1 MFCTQCGSP
10 LGERDRFCAHC
21 GAPVPAAPAYPAAE
35 IPPDTP
41 QPAPVPPDLTPEPV
55 PAPEPPR
62 MEPAARPIP
71 ESAAASQSSQPD
83 PQPAHPKP
91 RKLSALSVAL
101 GAAVVAVVCLA
112 LVLTGVFT
120 VGGSGRMEGPGFD
133 SPEAAAKAYLE
144 ALKAGDVE
152 GMLSA
157 FAMETYV
164 EKLDLETFVDLVGV
178 YYINM
183 ALPGDSDLI
192 HTYNLEKRRA
202 DLTQMFIYQY
212 LTLLTQDT
220 ELLEGVPMRVE
231 EGEAKAMLRDLTAS
245 NDLETLSGL
254 EIGKFQR
261 PELVSEYYMEGK
273 NQQNLARQAEIRGA
287 DEVRP
292 VAVEVRVDGQ
302 DYLFCPDAVCYDGTW
317 YLLSPVGN
325 LAILLGASTYAGGFV
340 LEW

>member
-71 ESAAASQSSQPD
+71 ESVAASQSSQPD

-133 SPEAAAKAYLE
+133 SPEAAAKAYL
-144 ALKAGDVE
+144 
-152 GMLSA
+152 
-157 FAMETYV
+157 
-164 EKLDLETFVDLVGV
+164 
-178 YYINM
+178 
-183 ALPGDSDLI
+183 
-192 HTYNLEKRRA
+192 
-202 DLTQMFIYQY
+202 
-212 LTLLTQDT
+212 
-220 ELLEGVPMRVE
+220 
-231 EGEAKAMLRDLTAS
+231 
-245 NDLETLSGL
+245 
-254 EIGKFQR
+254 
-261 PELVSEYYMEGK
+261 
-273 NQQNLARQAEIRGA
+273 
-287 DEVRP
+287 
-292 VAVEVRVDGQ
+292 
-302 DYLFCPDAVCYDGTW
+302 
-317 YLLSPVGN
+317 
-325 LAILLGASTYAGGFV
+325 
-340 LEW
+340 